1 MTVEELS
8 SKCGAIPHRLK
19 PLLDVCVSMGLMV
32 LQNRRYMNSPFSRVY
47 LVEGEPLYV
56 GDLIQLQYDESKQ
69 WDTLYDIMIGDK
81 DMVHEPRSEELKH
94 KTFIRAM
101 NNLGMLGEAEALENS
116 VDISGCRQMIDAGG
130 GSGIYSL
137 VFCRMNPELR
147 STILDKKVTLAVT
160 KEMIADSEERERITL
175 TEADITKAT
184 FGENIDAVLLSDVIY
199 DQSEAA
205 AVLRNA
211 WDCLRRN
218 GLLVVRGYYSDPDD
232 SKPLFGALFVLNQLV
247 FDPDRTIMTVS
258 SLQQIIRSTGFT
270 ITKLSPLTE
279 RSFVITAKK
288 VNKGT

>member
-8 SKCGAIPHRLK
+8 SKCRAISHRLK

-32 LQNRRYMNSPFSRVY
+32 LQNKRYMNSPFSRVY

-69 WDTLYDIMIGDK
+69 WDMLYNIMIGDK
-81 DMVHEPRSEELKH
+81 NILHEPWSEESKH

-101 NNLGMLGEAEALENS
+101 NNLGMLGEAEALKNS

-137 VFCRMNPELR
+137 VFCQKHPELR

-184 FGENIDAVLLSDVIY
+184 FGENVDVVLLSDVIY

-247 FDPDRTIMTVS
+247 FDPNRTIMTVS